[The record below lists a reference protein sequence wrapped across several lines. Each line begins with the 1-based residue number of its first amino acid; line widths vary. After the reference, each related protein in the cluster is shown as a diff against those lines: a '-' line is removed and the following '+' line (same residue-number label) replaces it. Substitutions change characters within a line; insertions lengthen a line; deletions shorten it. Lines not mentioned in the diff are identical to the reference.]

1 MRFRHTAKFA
11 VSPSNLKN
19 LTASPGVKRARK
31 PSVYF
36 FGTFFVQAKKVH
48 IVPHIHGSREGAH
61 TLRVLFWA
69 VRPPA
74 ILADEQAKIMNLSF
88 AKPCPFVR
96 HKRNRTKAV
105 RPPAIYADEQALRG
119 IYGALPQT
127 PPAFLKKA
135 GEKQCLTAEHP
146 THSVR
151 AAAKRRCNTR
161 ERASENNKFI
171 FRENMPVFVP

>member
-1 MRFRHTAKFA
+1 MPLRRKNKLRILAFPHTVEFP

-19 LTASPGVKRARK
+19 LTASPGVERARK

-48 IVPHIHGSREGAH
+48 IVSHPHGSQEGAH

-96 HKRNRTKAV
+96 HKRNRTNSDGK
-105 RPPAIYADEQALRG
+105 PKPHY
-119 IYGALPQT
+119 
-127 PPAFLKKA
+127 
-135 GEKQCLTAEHP
+135 
-146 THSVR
+146 
-151 AAAKRRCNTR
+151 
-161 ERASENNKFI
+161 NKNSKI
-171 FRENMPVFVP
+171 

>member
-48 IVPHIHGSREGAH
+48 IVPHPHGSREGAH

-69 VRPPA
+69 AVSRFNFR
-74 ILADEQAKIMNLSF
+74 EQA
-88 AKPCPFVR
+88 R
-96 HKRNRTKAV
+96 
-105 RPPAIYADEQALRG
+105 
-119 IYGALPQT
+119 
-127 PPAFLKKA
+127 
-135 GEKQCLTAEHP
+135 
-146 THSVR
+146 
-151 AAAKRRCNTR
+151 
-161 ERASENNKFI
+161 ENNKFNFSRKQAR
-171 FRENMPVFVP
+171 FRAINASTKTQTSNQNPYITKTQKIHKTPPALARSR